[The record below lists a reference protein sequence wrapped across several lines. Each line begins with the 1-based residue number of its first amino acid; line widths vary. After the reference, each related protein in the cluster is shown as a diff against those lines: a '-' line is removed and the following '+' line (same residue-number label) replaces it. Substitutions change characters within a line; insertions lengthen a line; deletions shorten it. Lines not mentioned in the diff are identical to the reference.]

1 MNRNECRLARCL
13 CAGALTAGVLL
24 CGSCSESV
32 PESDAVRPV
41 RVVRVGDATGFVGRR
56 FPGRAEAHE
65 TVDLAFR
72 VAGTLREL
80 PVRIG
85 EAIEVGRVVARL
97 DQRDFQVAVNRR
109 EASLAVAQAELAL
122 AEEELERVERARAQG
137 GVSEFEVSR
146 SRATRDVRAANVQ
159 VMEAEL
165 ATARDELSDTTLRAP
180 IGGEITQR
188 FVDNF
193 EDVQAKQPVLRIVDD
208 ARIEFR
214 VFVPEQ
220 LMVLLGDVEEIR
232 CAFDAH
238 PEVEFVAEIEEIG
251 READEATRTFPITL
265 IMSQREGVRILPGMT
280 GQAWVE
286 KLSADAEVED
296 GFVLPAAAVGEGA
309 DGARFV
315 WVYDESSGTVRR
327 QTVEVGSLATGGIR
341 VRGVEVGSLVASA
354 GASFLR
360 EGQRVRLATELSGSS
375 GGVQ

>member
-1 MNRNECRLARCL
+1 M
-13 CAGALTAGVLL
+13 L
-24 CGSCSESV
+24 CGSCREAA
-32 PESDAVRPV
+32 PEPDSIRPV

-65 TVDLAFR
+65 TVELAFR
-72 VAGTLREL
+72 VSGRLQEL

-85 EAIEVGRVVARL
+85 ESIQVGRVVAQL
-97 DQRDFQVAVNRR
+97 DQRDFQVAVSRR

-122 AEEELERVERARAQG
+122 AEEELERVQRAFRQG
-137 GVSEFEVSR
+137 GVSELEVSR
-146 SRATRDVRAANVQ
+146 STATRNVRAANVQ
-159 VMEAEL
+159 AMEAEL
-165 ATARDELSDTTLRAP
+165 ATARDELKDTTLRAP

-188 FVDNF
+188 FVENF
-193 EDVQAKQPVLRIVDD
+193 EDVRAKQPVLRIVDD

-238 PEVEFVAEIEEIG
+238 PDVEFAATILEIG

-265 IMSQREGVRILPGMT
+265 IMSQREDVRILPGMT
-280 GQAWVE
+280 GQAWVA
-286 KLSADAEVED
+286 KLNVDAVVED
-296 GFVLPAAAVGEGA
+296 GFVLPAASVGEGA
-309 DGARFV
+309 DGTRFV
-315 WVYDESSGTVRR
+315 WVFDQASGSVRR
-327 QTVEVGSLATGGIR
+327 QTVEVGSLTTGGVR

-360 EGQRVRLATELSGSS
+360 EGQRVRLASEMTGST
-375 GGVQ
+375 GGVR